1 MLLKKR
7 KTTNKGFL
15 LIELLV
21 SFAIITFVILS
32 LTIAVL
38 GMIFTKKQFITQESA
53 KDISKQIVGSIMKRE
68 DNIDKLITMVCP
80 TSTDCTTNKFKK
92 SPPKKF
98 GLLVP
103 IKRNTSYT
111 SQDQK
116 IMDLI
121 DLIEFNKIQDRIKT
135 ELPPNTAVQI
145 YLASDTGN
153 LPGTK
158 PIPGNLHINTAG
170 IPETPTSRLAP
181 PDARNGGTLGYV
193 NNSNSNTITDTTD
206 ISDRRFYITA
216 IINYKLK
223 DKSGT
228 GLINE
233 NNNENSNPSNLSQMR
248 QIITTRLMIS
258 QMAEIDQTL
267 CDPMN
272 PTVGNDCPICKRK
285 PKYLNCE
292 ACKPIQTLASPLPT
306 LIPSAAVISDYCPQ
320 CYDYRATAVNHMP
333 PGGSPK
339 YCRSC
344 YEVLLDLTQ
353 VIPDTCE
360 QCQGSSGLSAKC
372 SKCIVAAQSGG
383 TIPKPAGCP

>member
-38 GMIFTKKQFITQESA
+38 GMLFTKKQFMVQESA

-68 DNIDKLITMVCP
+68 DNIDKLVTMVCP
-80 TSTDCTTNKFKK
+80 TSTACSGNKFTTT
-92 SPPKKF
+92 PPRNL
-98 GLLVP
+98 GMLVT
-103 IKRNTSYT
+103 IKRNTFYT

-116 IMDLI
+116 VMDLI
-121 DLIEFNKIQDRIKT
+121 DPIEFIKIQERIKT
-135 ELPPNTAVQI
+135 ELPPNTSVQI
-145 YLASDTGN
+145 YLGSYSGF

-158 PIPGNLHINTAG
+158 PLPVNLEKNNAG
-170 IPETPTSRLAP
+170 ISETQPSLITP
-181 PDARNGGTLGYV
+181 PDARNGGSLGYV
-193 NNSNSNTITDTTD
+193 NGSTANTITDSSDVTD
-206 ISDRRFYITA
+206 RKFYITA
-216 IINYKLK
+216 VINYKLK
-223 DKSGT
+223 DKAGT

-233 NNNENSNPSNLSQMR
+233 NNNENSTPSNLSQMR
-248 QIITTRLMIS
+248 QVITTRLMIS

-272 PTVGNDCPICKRK
+272 DPVGDGCPICKRK
-285 PKYLNCE
+285 PKYVNCA
-292 ACKPIQTLASPLPT
+292 ACTPIKALASPLPT
-306 LIPSAAVISDYCPQ
+306 ILPSTAVIDDYCPQ
-320 CYDYRATAVNHMP
+320 CYDYRSTAINHMP

-344 YEVLLDLTQ
+344 YEVLTDLTQ
-353 VIPDTCE
+353 VVPDTCK

-372 SKCIVAAQSGG
+372 NKCVVAAQSGG